1 MGIEAMIDS
10 PLAAAVRAVGSQSAY
25 ARLVK
30 RSQSSIYERLRDRKP
45 VHAEDVLVVERET
58 GIPKEVLRP
67 DIYPDDSATS
77 RASLEPAR

>member
-1 MGIEAMIDS
+1 MGIESTIDT

-30 RSQSSIYERLRDRKP
+30 RSQSSIYERLRAGKP
-45 VHAEDVLVVERET
+45 VDDVDVLLVERKT

-67 DIYPDDSATS
+67 DLYPEDPATL
-77 RASLEPAR
+77 RTSLEPAR